1 MGKLRDDEIKF
12 ILNLEAKGLQAEIGK
27 SAAAVKK
34 FAQENKALQ
43 AEMDLAN
50 KFLKETERQMKALER
65 QGKTHTSTYQEVTAT
80 YQATKTEIEDYTE
93 RIFENNSQI
102 DKNNELIERSLKQLK
117 LEEMTM
123 SQLKNRAK
131 DLQKQLDSTSLA
143 TDPEEYIKLQ
153 NELSQ
158 VDKRMGTLK
167 NTGKGMMSQ
176 LSSIPGPAGQVVQS
190 LMGMEKAMMAL
201 VANPVGA
208 VITAIVLVF
217 MAFKKAINSSEEAT
231 FKLNQILAPLTKF
244 MQFLLKIV
252 QDLVIG
258 FLDFASAALTGV
270 SKLLEK
276 LPFIGVKMKG
286 INDKANEAIQLEK
299 EKQTLQKQEREWIV
313 GRAKLENE
321 VAVNRD
327 KAYQKDKY
335 SVQERLGFLDA
346 ALTAEKKI
354 SEEAVRQA
362 KEKLRIAKI
371 EAARAGNTS
380 EVEKNLKELEAAVI
394 QAETDMYDK
403 TRGIQEKKN
412 AFVAE
417 ERRSA
422 QEAAKEAIQR
432 QKDALDTQLNNLETS
447 YNNRVSVIKK
457 NGILMGQTDNEIN
470 LLTAR
475 QDKKFFQ
482 DRIQSLKE
490 YLKKVKDEKL
500 RSEILKKIS
509 DDELAIVE
517 SQKNSDNI
525 KLGIIKDGL
534 DKNLKLLDNAYSVQK
549 LTFDNALAD
558 RKISQEQYDT
568 LMLQLDEHTAD
579 SRVLIV
585 QGYKDDVVALELE
598 TGALKEKAVID
609 ANTLVIQAE
618 TEAADKRKAIYETIT
633 NSTLD
638 FKQQFGLLTYDEEI
652 KLQTKILVDVYK
664 AKKEFLEKEGA
675 DTSALTAAYEQAK
688 TNIALNSEQD
698 RFNLRKSL
706 NISNWTEEFEMQKL
720 QLEQLHKAGM
730 LSEEEYQAALK
741 NIKMSQAK
749 EYFDYY
755 LGLGK
760 NAVSAFMDAEIS
772 TMEATYDEKI
782 AAAGDNNEEVERL
795 EKEKAQKKL
804 DIEKKYADVNFAIKV
819 AEIIANTAVA
829 IMQGFAQLGPIGGAI
844 AAVLMGATGVAQVIS
859 ANAERRKVKAMTLD
873 SAGSSSPP
881 QQRVVT
887 GKEDGGYINVTREQD
902 KKRFWAK
909 KSKKSKGYFN
919 EPSLLVSE
927 GGTEFVA
934 SAGAVS
940 NKSIKPFL
948 DLINN
953 AQEGGYVE
961 QLNMDAI
968 LSAVKPSGK
977 GYESGGYI
985 QPQQIAPVIPN
996 FGNQIDH
1003 DLLTEFV
1010 ALLQYLKRNGVKAKV
1025 VLSDLQE
1032 QTELQESSNNLASKS

>member
-1 MGKLRDDEIKF
+1 MGKLSNDEIKF
-12 ILNLEAKGLQAEIGK
+12 ILNLEAKGLQTEIGK
-27 SAAAVKK
+27 STAAIKK
-34 FAQENKALQ
+34 FAQENKSLQ
-43 AEMDLAN
+43 AEVNLAN
-50 KFLKETERQMKALER
+50 KFLEKTEKQMKAIER
-65 QGKTHTSTYQEVTAT
+65 SGKTNTTAYYELKQTYNSTKNEVA
-80 YQATKTEIEDYTE
+80 DYNK
-93 RIFENNSQI
+93 RIAENNSLI
-102 DKNNELIERSLKQLK
+102 NKNNEVIDRSLKQLRI
-117 LEEMTM
+117 EDMTM

-131 DLQKQLDSTSLA
+131 DLQKQLDSTA
-143 TDPEEYIKLQ
+143 FAADPEEYKKLQ
-153 NELSQ
+153 KELTQ
-158 VDKRMGTLK
+158 VDNRMGQLK

-190 LMGMEKAMMAL
+190 LMGMGKAMMAL

-208 VITAIVLVF
+208 VIAAIVLIF

-244 MQFLLKIV
+244 LTFLLKIL

-258 FLDFASAALTGV
+258 FLNFAEAALSGM
-270 SKLLEK
+270 SNLLEK
-276 LPFIGVKMKG
+276 LPFVGQKMKE
-286 INDKANEAIQLEK
+286 INETARDAIKLER
-299 EKQTLQKQEREWIV
+299 EKQELQRREREWLV
-313 GRAKLENE
+313 GRAQLENE
-321 VAVNRD
+321 VAKNRD
-327 KAYQKDKY
+327 KAYQREAF
-335 SVQERLGFLDA
+335 SVEDRLKFLDQ
-346 ALTAEKKI
+346 ALEAERRI

-371 EAARAGNTS
+371 EAARAKNTS
-380 EVEKNLKELEAAVI
+380 EVEQNLRQLEAVVI
-394 QAETDMYDK
+394 QSETEMYTR
-403 TRGIQEKKN
+403 TRGIQRQRNTFIKEEKRN
-412 AFVAE
+412 AI
-417 ERRSA
+417 
-422 QEAAKEAIQR
+422 EAAKEAIQK
-432 QKDALDTQLNNLETS
+432 QKDALETQLNNLETN
-447 YNNRVSVIKK
+447 YNQRVSIVKK
-457 NGILMGQTDNEIN
+457 NGILMGKTDNQIN
-470 LLTAR
+470 LQIAQ

-482 DRIQSLKE
+482 DRINANKE

-500 RSEILKKIS
+500 KSEIKKKIS
-509 DDELAIVE
+509 NDELAIIE
-517 SQKNSDNI
+517 AQKSSDNI

-558 RKISQEQYDT
+558 RKITQEQYDT

-585 QGYKDDVVALELE
+585 QGYKDDIIGLELE
-598 TGALKEKAVID
+598 TGALKEQAVID
-609 ANTLVIQAE
+609 ANALVISAE
-618 TEAADKRKAIYETIT
+618 TDAADKRKAIYGTIV

-652 KLQTKILVDVYK
+652 ALQTKILEDVYK

-675 DTSALTAAYEQAK
+675 DTTALTAAYEQAK

-706 NISNWTEEFEMQKL
+706 NISNWAEEFEMQKL
-720 QLEQLHKAGM
+720 QLDQLHKAGM

-741 NIKMSQAK
+741 NMKMEQAK
-749 EYFDYY
+749 AYFDYY

-873 SAGSSSPP
+873 NAGSSSPP

-887 GKEDGGYINVTREQD
+887 GKEEGGYVNVVREQD

-909 KSKKSKGYFN
+909 KSNKSKGFFK

-934 SAGAVS
+934 SAQAVS

-968 LSAVKPSGK
+968 LSAVKPSGR
-977 GYESGGYI
+977 GYESGGYV
-985 QPQQIAPVIPN
+985 QPQPTAPVIPN
-996 FGNQIDH
+996 FGNNIDS
-1003 DLLTEFV
+1003 DLLTEFI

-1032 QTELQESSNNLASKS
+1032 QTELQESSNSLASKS